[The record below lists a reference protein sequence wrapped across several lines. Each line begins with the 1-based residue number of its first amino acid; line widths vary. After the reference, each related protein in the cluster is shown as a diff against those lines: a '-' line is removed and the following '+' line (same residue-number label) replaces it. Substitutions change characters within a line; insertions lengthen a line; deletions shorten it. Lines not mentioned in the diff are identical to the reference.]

1 MNASGIEIDT
11 GNGPLHTERPMG
23 PVNPMKNDERERTL
37 KDELV
42 SGLREAR
49 EKARLSPDEPTRPA
63 PYPVGPL
70 GSPSSNPLPPL
81 ETRDT
86 EGPSA
91 SPDRED
97 LNLLWN
103 VSETGA
109 EAPPGRLARFLTPLR
124 SPLAR
129 LVRFA
134 LGPVVERQVRMNSA
148 QVRFDNELVRYVDER
163 FDRMSRHYDRVLG
176 LHGRRMEEIDER
188 HLILQ
193 QELIRHVHDLVAR
206 IELVFEAAEQN
217 HLYLEGTLRETREEL
232 SRIAE
237 RLASLDKGTK

>member
-1 MNASGIEIDT
+1 
-11 GNGPLHTERPMG
+11 
-23 PVNPMKNDERERTL
+23 VNEKERETTL
-37 KDELV
+37 EEELT
-42 SGLREAR
+42 SGLRKAREEAR
-49 EKARLSPDEPTRPA
+49 RDPDPPSKPA
-63 PYPVGPL
+63 PYPVG
-70 GSPSSNPLPPL
+70 SPGANPLPPL
-81 ETRDT
+81 ETGGS
-86 EGPSA
+86 EGPLT
-91 SPDRED
+91 SPDREE
-97 LNLLWN
+97 LNRLWD
-103 VSETGA
+103 VSASGA
-109 EAPPGRLARFLTPLR
+109 EAPPGRLSRWLVPIR

-129 LVRFA
+129 LVHFA

-163 FDRMSRHYDRVLG
+163 FDRMSLHYDRVLG

-232 SRIAE
+232 SRLAE
-237 RLASLDKGTK
+237 RLRALDKGAK